1 MDDLL
6 KKIIIFIDYQNV
18 YKTSQN
24 IFLKNNHIDI
34 SKISHKIIKKISFQT
49 KLIEIRV
56 YTGVPSK
63 AIQPKS
69 YWNTMKR
76 FQKWKK
82 DSNIIIQSRNL
93 SYSKLNKESDY
104 FIPREKGIDV
114 LIAVDLVSLAIDR
127 KFDVAI
133 IFSLDTDL
141 KPALEYVK
149 NSQPTAEIFVV
160 AWRNKNSPPRR
171 LSITSNNPV
180 CIWLN
185 ENDYLESILN

>member
-1 MDDLL
+1 LDDLL

-69 YWNTMKR
+69 YWNTMKG
-76 FQKWKK
+76 F
-82 DSNIIIQSRNL
+82 
-93 SYSKLNKESDY
+93 E
-104 FIPREKGIDV
+104 
-114 LIAVDLVSLAIDR
+114 
-127 KFDVAI
+127 
-133 IFSLDTDL
+133 
-141 KPALEYVK
+141 
-149 NSQPTAEIFVV
+149 
-160 AWRNKNSPPRR
+160 
-171 LSITSNNPV
+171 
-180 CIWLN
+180 
-185 ENDYLESILN
+185 

>member
-1 MDDLL
+1 M
-6 KKIIIFIDYQNV
+6 
-18 YKTSQN
+18 
-24 IFLKNNHIDI
+24 
-34 SKISHKIIKKISFQT
+34 
-49 KLIEIRV
+49 IEIRV

-76 FQKWKK
+76 FEKWKK

-104 FIPREKGIDV
+104 FIPKEKGIDV

-133 IFSLDTDL
+133 IFSLDTDRS
-141 KPALEYVK
+141 AQGIQTK
-149 NSQPTAEIFVV
+149 NRIGATDQVHRVNGSFGDKIPI
-160 AWRNKNSPPRR
+160 NSISKH
-171 LSITSNNPV
+171 LIHTNA
-180 CIWLN
+180 
-185 ENDYLESILN
+185 ILIDG